1 MINSNI
7 NKNLSTG
14 IAVLIAPDG
23 FDKVQQ
29 NCVVTPAAMEDAL
42 QKGIPISQFM
52 MPDYM
57 FNDGSDSPSLLM
69 IEQRGIDIND
79 VWNATKDIKSK
90 IKKVHKS
97 GLEFQNSNIQK

>member
-1 MINSNI
+1 MINRNV
-7 NKNLSTG
+7 NYNRSTG
-14 IAVLIAPDG
+14 IVDLKAPDG
-23 FDKVQQ
+23 YDKVQQ

-52 MPDYM
+52 MPDSA
-57 FNDGSDSPSLLM
+57 FDDGSDSPSLLM

>member
-1 MINSNI
+1 MI
-7 NKNLSTG
+7 NKNVNNNRSTG
-14 IAVLIAPDG
+14 IVDLIAPDG
-23 FDKVQQ
+23 YDKVQQ

-52 MPDYM
+52 MPDNM
-57 FNDGSDSPSLLM
+57 FDDGTDSPSLLM

-79 VWNATKDIKSK
+79 VWNATKDIKGK
-90 IKKVHKS
+90 IKKIHKS